1 MVQSGAGTA
10 PAKEKTSAPG
20 ATYGSAAAGNATSP
34 AVQQHTGFEQDTFV
48 PAGTN
53 TSLAVNSTTAKIQH
67 ASIRFFVVTGISLI
81 EALFFSLSDVRV
93 AVACGVVAVV
103 FGVLG
108 ALTYRLNRAAVLF
121 GIAIYL
127 AETALL
133 LLHGWNTSM
142 VTVGYVVLVH
152 CAIIYRLHL
161 AYGMICDL
169 QTVQA

>member
-1 MVQSGAGTA
+1 MSQSGAGTA
-10 PAKEKTSAPG
+10 PAKEKTAAPG
-20 ATYGSAAAGNATSP
+20 APNGSAAAPSATSP
-34 AVQQHTGFEQDTFV
+34 AVRQQQTVFDESTSV
-48 PAGTN
+48 TTN
-53 TSLAVNSTTAKIQH
+53 SSLAVNSTTAKIQH
-67 ASIRFFVVTGISLI
+67 ASIRFFVVTGVSLI

-108 ALTYRLNRAAVLF
+108 ALTYRLNRTAVLA
-121 GIAIYL
+121 GMAIYA

-142 VTVGYVVLVH
+142 ITVGYAVLVH
-152 CAIIYRLHL
+152 CAIIYRLYL

-169 QTVQA
+169 RTAHA